1 MLAWA
6 WGFTPLSAPRKGGGP
21 SRAAG
26 RCRARPI
33 DDAVAGAGGQP
44 IGVPRTALT
53 LAELLL
59 ALAIAGVLLALALP
73 PIAAAGDR
81 AAVRAAARDIESA
94 FAAARVEALARRSP
108 VWVVLDSGARTL
120 TLRGPGGTRVRA
132 LGSIYGVALRATRDS
147 MSYDGRGLGWGAAN
161 LTVVVARGRAR
172 DTVVVSRLGR
182 VRR

>member
-1 MLAWA
+1 M
-6 WGFTPLSAPRKGGGP
+6 PGGP
-21 SRAAG
+21 RGVEG
-26 RCRARPI
+26 RP
-33 DDAVAGAGGQP
+33 
-44 IGVPRTALT
+44 ALT

-81 AAVRAAARDIESA
+81 VAVRAAARDVATA
-94 FAAARVEALARRSP
+94 FAAARVEALARRHP
-108 VWVVLDSGARTL
+108 VWVVFDSAAGAL
-120 TLRGPGGTRVRA
+120 AVRGDGGTRVRP
-132 LGSIYGVALRATRDS
+132 LGSIYGIALHTTRDS

-182 VRR
+182 VRQ